1 MKKITMTTLILALSI
16 VVSFSQDII
25 LKKSGDE
32 IAAKII
38 EIGTTEIKYKDF
50 GTDEGPIL
58 TLLKSDIFMIKYKN
72 GAKEIFVEEE
82 AESATLYSEE
92 ELLAKGKQDATIN
105 YRGRKSGAGATIATT
120 VVLSP
125 LIGIIPAIACESTG
139 PSYRN
144 LNFPDSALMEN
155 ESYNQAYVHQAH
167 QIKKKRIWRGFGI
180 GSGAWILII
189 LLL

>member
-1 MKKITMTTLILALSI
+1 MQKITMTTLMLALSTMI
-16 VVSFSQDII
+16 SFSQDII

-82 AESATLYSEE
+82 TESTTLYSEE

-105 YRGRKSGAGATIATT
+105 YTGKKGRGRCNHCHNFFAHPIDRNHPCHSLWINGA
-120 VVLSP
+120 
-125 LIGIIPAIACESTG
+125 
-139 PSYRN
+139 
-144 LNFPDSALMEN
+144 
-155 ESYNQAYVHQAH
+155 
-167 QIKKKRIWRGFGI
+167 
-180 GSGAWILII
+180 
-189 LLL
+189 LLPKP